1 VFIGVHPW
9 LKLRLKKI
17 TTMVNS
23 QQGRPAEAYKKK
35 HSLFSEKFFFQQNL
49 HDFVET
55 LSTDPPLAPPLL
67 KRRPNAGNAIS
78 RHRTRAT
85 I

>member
-1 VFIGVHPW
+1 
-9 LKLRLKKI
+9 
-17 TTMVNS
+17 MVNS
-23 QQGRPAEAYKKK
+23 QQPRAVESYKKK
-35 HSLFSEKFFFQQNL
+35 HSFYRGKFFFLQNL
-49 HDFVET
+49 HDSDER
-55 LSTDPPLAPPLL
+55 LSTESRLAPPLL